1 VLSVELIICFI
12 LVSLIGLGS
21 FRVLLKSNYNLDNA
35 FIYLNLRDKRKL
47 FSQDCNKIIPV
58 ICHDKFSFIIPL
70 RLKKLGFKSRDI
82 NAWQY

>member
-1 VLSVELIICFI
+1 MLSVELIICFI

-47 FSQDCNKIIPV
+47 FSQDCNKIIPI
-58 ICHDKFSFIIPL
+58 ICHDKFSFCYSIEI
-70 RLKKLGFKSRDI
+70 KKIRF
-82 NAWQY
+82 